1 MISDQVLAWREI
13 AYGVTDKTTK
23 TRKKYW
29 EHWSGY
35 CARFAID
42 PFLSNESKLQQIIIL
57 AGFAARVRTGTYGH
71 GNQVKVQTVTEALA
85 AISKTIELVGEQS
98 PGYQAPNQYKLPLE
112 RLVEGFRREDPP
124 AIPQLAVPVTV
135 PNECQAFA
143 EGQSDPGICATA
155 DLITIA
161 FYYLLRVGE
170 YTHPRR
176 TKRGTQWIRTTRT
189 KQFTVSDI
197 GFFKDGNI
205 LPRSSPL
212 AILLTADSATMK
224 ITNQKNGRMG
234 QTIHHDGTD
243 SRGGVAAL
251 ARRVH
256 HILQNGG
263 NDDSLICDYFKN
275 GDCLA
280 VTPKHLIVM
289 IRTAVKTLR
298 LDTKGIDPDLVGVH
312 SLRAGGAMA
321 LKLNDYSDTTI
332 QKLGRWSSLTFLQY
346 IHNQIAHLSSGIAA
360 KMSIPLPFVNIA
372 VIEGR
377 TTPALD

>member
-1 MISDQVLAWREI
+1 MPIPKVLPETANSKPSIIPLLPATKVPSHSQSRVKKPKITTTESVIQNMAAMTKDELDSAIQAALNKEDTFPQERPVQEEIGCLLDRIQGSGKADFACDQVLAWRAI

-98 PGYQAPNQYKLPLE
+98 PVYQAPNQYKLPLE

-197 GFFKDGNI
+197 GFFNDGNV

-212 AILLTADSATMK
+212 
-224 ITNQKNGRMG
+224 
-234 QTIHHDGTD
+234 
-243 SRGGVAAL
+243 
-251 ARRVH
+251 
-256 HILQNGG
+256 
-263 NDDSLICDYFKN
+263 
-275 GDCLA
+275 
-280 VTPKHLIVM
+280 
-289 IRTAVKTLR
+289 
-298 LDTKGIDPDLVGVH
+298 
-312 SLRAGGAMA
+312 
-321 LKLNDYSDTTI
+321 
-332 QKLGRWSSLTFLQY
+332 
-346 IHNQIAHLSSGIAA
+346 
-360 KMSIPLPFVNIA
+360 PFF
-372 VIEGR
+372 
-377 TTPALD
+377 